1 MDYSKNSITNLA
13 ILSLLLATVILLCSL
28 NPLTGQ
34 NFFPFKKHSFS
45 EPNSTIVKDE
55 LEIALTKASMGD
67 KTVIISIVNRAY
79 VEPHAD
85 EYPTILDLFL
95 EGFWVGEETRSLV
108 DHLLLVAMD
117 QIAYDR
123 CKFRRLNCYKLVG
136 DGGDLAG
143 EKLYMSDEF
152 IKMMWRRTLF
162 LLEVL
167 KRGYNFIFT
176 DTDVLWLRNP
186 FSRLS
191 MNTSIDFQISTD
203 LFNGNASSENNPI
216 NTGFYFIRSNDKT
229 ISLFEKWY
237 GMRDNS
243 TGLKEQDVLANLVRG
258 GVLNELTL
266 DATFLNSLYF
276 SGFCTDSSDITAVAT
291 VHANCC
297 RSIAAKVVDLKAVLR
312 DWKGFKGNA
321 TAGNSSTKNFQ
332 WSSHVACRNSW
343 GK

>member
-13 ILSLLLATVILLCSL
+13 ILSLLLATVILLCSWS
-28 NPLTGQ
+28 PLKGQ
-34 NFFPFKKHSFS
+34 HFFSFKKLPLS

-55 LEIALTKASMGD
+55 LEIALEKASMAG
-67 KTVIISIVNRAY
+67 KTVIIAIVNKAY

-85 EYPTILDLFL
+85 EYPTMFDLFL

-117 QIAYDR
+117 QTAYDR
-123 CKFRRLNCYKLVG
+123 CKFRRLNCYKVVTG
-136 DGGDLAG
+136 DSDFAG

-162 LLEVL
+162 LLNVL
-167 KRGYNFIFT
+167 KRGYSFIFT

-186 FSRLS
+186 FPRLS
-191 MNTSIDFQISTD
+191 KNKKIDLQISTD
-203 LFNGNASSENNPI
+203 WFNGNASSEKNQI

-243 TGLKEQDVLANLVRG
+243 TGLKEQDVLENLVRG
-258 GVLNELTL
+258 GMLKELGLNARILET
-266 DATFLNSLYF
+266 LYF
-276 SGFCTDSSDITAVAT
+276 SGFCNDSKDVTAVAT

-297 RSIAAKVVDLKAVLR
+297 RSIAAKVADLKAVLR
-312 DWKGFKGNA
+312 DWKGFKGAAN
-321 TAGNSSTKNFQ
+321 NSIIDNFQ
-332 WSSHVACRNSW
+332 WSSHVFCMKSW
-343 GK
+343 G